1 MLWTCFYRAEKNADS
16 GQNVFVPF
24 NDDSLKIKLI
34 TNSFGNQNKYLFIH
48 DQSNYLINIIF
59 HKNWETSSNLTH
71 QKKPYVNRAG

>member
-1 MLWTCFYRAEKNADS
+1 MNLLLSCRINADS

-24 NDDSLKIKLI
+24 NDDSLKIKFI

-59 HKNWETSSNLTH
+59 HEN
-71 QKKPYVNRAG
+71 